1 MGQVE
6 GLMKEFDSN
15 HDGSIDFNEFKDM
28 VEAVQNGKL
37 AELNSDEE
45 IQAPKDTR
53 EEEFERIMEVNR

>member
-28 VEAVQNGKL
+28 IEAVQNGKL
-37 AELNSDEE
+37 ADLNSDEE
-45 IQAPKDTR
+45 I
-53 EEEFERIMEVNR
+53 

>member
-53 EEEFERIMEVNR
+53 EEEF

>member
-15 HDGSIDFNEFKDM
+15 HDGIIDFNEFKDM

-37 AELNSDEE
+37 ADLNSDEE
-45 IQAPKDTR
+45 IRSPEDIRK
-53 EEEFERIMEVNR
+53 EEFERIMEVNR

>member
-37 AELNSDEE
+37 VELNSDEE